1 MLFHVDVEIRQR
13 IRPVRH
19 YAVDLAL
26 LHRVHHLVDLQH
38 DRRRA
43 GELDRSSDGLVG
55 SPELQALQVRKGN
68 DSLVARV
75 DQAGIVHEEREHL
88 VIVVFLIERAA
99 LIEAPQRLGA
109 ALRIAHHEGQLDDR
123 GAGKALA
130 FRAAQAQCN
139 VDRAVLGL
147 RALLQ
152 DIAVRRGAIENL
164 DRGLAAGLVLQ
175 PLGPRL
181 RHVAL
186 EEALRSEEMAE
197 LERDALRRGAARDEK
212 QKNK

>member
-1 MLFHVDVEIRQR
+1 M
-13 IRPVRH
+13 
-19 YAVDLAL
+19 
-26 LHRVHHLVDLQH
+26 
-38 DRRRA
+38 
-43 GELDRSSDGLVG
+43 
-55 SPELQALQVRKGN
+55 
-68 DSLVARV
+68 
-75 DQAGIVHEEREHL
+75 
-88 VIVVFLIERAA
+88 
-99 LIEAPQRLGA
+99 
-109 ALRIAHHEGQLDDR
+109 RIAHQERQLDHR

-130 FRAAQAQCN
+130 FRAAQSQCD
-139 VDRAVLGL
+139 VDGAVLGL

-152 DIAVRRGAIENL
+152 DIAVRRGAIE
-164 DRGLAAGLVLQ
+164 DFHFRLAAGLVLQ